1 MASSVRIKASQILR
15 RQFDHRHSEFIVQ
28 YSFNIWRSVPQL
40 ILHWGLTLVLQFSVL
55 QSSLVMAESPR
66 KEDLDFFEKEIRPL
80 LIKHCYECHSAQGKQ
95 EGELRLDGRGLLLHG
110 GASGPSVVVGK
121 PKESLLIEAIQYRS
135 LEMPPNGKL
144 PDQDIA
150 KLVRWVEMG
159 LPWPKEEEDSS
170 KQIPMGRVFEITSEQ
185 REHWAFQPVRKPV
198 IPDVENPDW
207 NQTAIDRFVFFSRS
221 AQGIQ
226 PNGLAD
232 RNTLLRR
239 VTYDLTGLPPTPEE
253 LEAFLNDDSPE
264 AWSRVIERL
273 LASPHYGER
282 WGRHWLDVV
291 RYADTAGDASDYP
304 VPDAYKYRDYVIRS
318 FNNDKPYDQF
328 IREQYAGDLLA
339 QEAPPEQFSELT
351 TATTLLAMS
360 RRFGYN
366 DTNFHYFHLT
376 IADLLDT
383 MGQSVLGLSI
393 GCARCHDH
401 KFEPISAKD
410 YYALYGIFEST
421 IFTFPGA
428 EEVRHPKE
436 LIPLIPRSEAEKR
449 DAERKGK
456 LAEFDRLILEKSMPI
471 LSFEGAFE
479 EMKALPS
486 PWKADTTVHLVPNHQ
501 STFTN
506 VFPIGN
512 QVIQLPNAPNNYG
525 FRRPTQPH
533 HRDTKETLYINLD
546 FKNVSVDAGGDGYY
560 RISLDNS
567 SNYSPSVEIFING
580 TSLAVR
586 DGAELRELAPVE
598 LGVWHNLQF
607 VVNWQAKTFDGTLSN
622 GKQSWSFKDIPFN
635 PNWDGTANSFV
646 IDAHGTDGSKV
657 RPLRQIDNLAIQ
669 YSPFLPANEGTKL
682 TAETMKGEI
691 KQVRDGLAEI
701 HKQKEAFSK
710 EATYPTVYA
719 VREGKSAN
727 TKLQFRGEPER
738 LGEEVPRRFLEILGG
753 ESLPADCNESGR
765 RQLADWLTS
774 PTNPL
779 TARVMA
785 NRVWQYHFGRGIV
798 PTANDFGVRGEA
810 PTHPELLDYLAT
822 RFQEN
827 GWSVKALH
835 REILQSR
842 AYRLASTM
850 NEEAYRTDPGNQW
863 LWRYSRRRLDAESIR
878 DSLLFISDELDLTPG
893 EAHPFPPIEDWRFSQ
908 HNPFDAVY
916 ASNKRSVYLMTQ
928 RIKRH
933 PFLALFDGAD
943 PNATTAQR
951 VATTT
956 PLQALFLMN
965 DAFTHDRTIAA
976 AKRVLAERPTDIERV
991 QFLYESAYSRSPT
1004 PEEIDELQA
1013 FLKSYSERLPNA
1025 PDREIQT
1032 WAACLRVILSSNE
1045 FLYVD

>member
-1 MASSVRIKASQILR
+1 MQISFLNW
-15 RQFDHRHSEFIVQ
+15 RHLPRYV
-28 YSFNIWRSVPQL
+28 L
-40 ILHWGLTLVLQFSVL
+40 IGFFAFALQFSPAL
-55 QSSLVMAESPR
+55 ADEPT

-80 LIKHCYECHSAQGKQ
+80 LIKHCHECHSAQGKQ
-95 EGELRLDGRGLLLHG
+95 EGELRLDGRAVLLHG
-110 GASGPSVVVGK
+110 GASGPSAVAGK
-121 PKESLLIEAIQYRS
+121 PKESLLVEAIQYRS

-144 PDQDIA
+144 PDAEIA

-159 LPWPKEEEDSS
+159 LPWPKEDEDGG
-170 KQIPMGRVFEITSEQ
+170 KPTPKGRVFDITPEQ
-185 REHWAFQPVRKPV
+185 REHWAFQPVLKPT
-198 IPDVENPDW
+198 IPAVENPDW
-207 NQTAIDRFVFFSRS
+207 NQTAIDRFVFAKR
-221 AQGIQ
+221 ANQGIQ

-232 RNTLLRR
+232 RGTLLRR

-253 LEAFLNDDSPE
+253 RNAFLNDDRPD
-264 AWSRVIERL
+264 AWSRVVERL
-273 LASPHYGER
+273 LASPQYGER

-328 IREQYAGDLLA
+328 LREQYAGDLLA
-339 QEAPPEQFSELT
+339 KDAPPEQFSELT

-366 DTNFHYFHLT
+366 DTNFYYFHLT

-421 IFTFPGA
+421 TFTFPGA
-428 EEVRHPKE
+428 EEVQRPKE
-436 LIPLIPRSEAEKR
+436 LIPLIPRDEAEKK
-449 DAERKGK
+449 DAERKQR
-456 LAEFDRLILEKSMPI
+456 LAEFDRIILEKSMPI

-479 EMKALPS
+479 EMKSLPA

-506 VFPIGN
+506 VFPMGN
-512 QVIQLPNAPNNYG
+512 QVIELPNVSNNFG
-525 FRRPTQPH
+525 FRRPTQSH

-586 DGAELRELAPVE
+586 DGDALRELAPVE
-598 LGVWHNLQF
+598 IGVWHNLQF
-607 VVNWQAKTFDGTLSN
+607 AVNWQSQTFSGVLSN
-622 GKQSWSFKDIPFN
+622 GQKTWNFADIPLN
-635 PNWDGTANSFV
+635 PKWDGTANSFV
-646 IDAHGTDGSKV
+646 IDAHGTDSSKV

-669 YSPFLPANEGTKL
+669 YSPFRAAGEKTEL
-682 TAETMKGEI
+682 TAEAMKEEI
-691 KQVRDGLAEI
+691 KQVRDGLGEI
-701 HKQKEAFSK
+701 QKQKDTFAK
-710 EATYPTVYA
+710 EASYATVYA
-719 VREGKSAN
+719 VREGKVAN
-727 TKLQFRGEPER
+727 TRLQFRGEPER
-738 LGEEVPRRFLEILGG
+738 LGEEVPRGFLEILGG
-753 ESLPADCNESGR
+753 EKLPADCGESGR

-798 PTANDFGVRGEA
+798 PTPNDFGVRGEA
-810 PTHPELLDYLAT
+810 PSHPELLDYLAMQ
-822 RFQEN
+822 FQEN

-842 AYRLASTM
+842 AYQLASTM
-850 NEEAYRTDPGNQW
+850 NDEAYLTDPGNQW

-878 DSLLFISDELDLTPG
+878 DSLLFISKELDLTPG
-893 EAHPFPPIEDWRFSQ
+893 GAHPFPAVESWRFSQ

-965 DAFTHDRTIAA
+965 DAFTHERTQAA
-976 AKRVLAERPTDIERV
+976 AKRMLAERPTDRERI
-991 QFLYESAYSRSPT
+991 QFLYEAAYSRSPT
-1004 PEEIDELQA
+1004 PEEINDLEA
-1013 FLKSYSERLPNA
+1013 FLKSYSERLAGN
-1025 PDREIQT
+1025 PDREVQS
-1032 WAACLRVILSSNE
+1032 WAASLRVILSSNE